1 VIIGSGSASFEML
14 RYLTERLPVMTTPRW
29 VRTRVQPIA
38 VRDALHYLVASAG
51 LPAGVSGGFDIGGPE
66 VLSYAEMMH
75 RYATVAGLRRRLILR
90 VAVLSPRLSSLW
102 VGLVT
107 PVPAAVAKPLV
118 LSLVHEAVVQPRHD
132 IRRVLPEPAGGLT
145 GFDAALRAALWQVR
159 AVAVRPA
166 ATGAESDPARPL
178 PSDPPWSGGSV
189 YIDLRRRRVPVPATA
204 LWRVIEGLGGV
215 RGWPGSPLAWSL
227 RGRLDRLAGGP
238 ARGRRVW
245 TPHRLRVGDKVDFW
259 RVEEIRPGQLLRLR
273 AELRMPGRAWLEMR
287 VADQR
292 DGSCTYVQRAVFLPS
307 ELAGHAYWL
316 AARSLHAPVFG
327 AMARDIAGAAAR
339 LH

>member
-1 VIIGSGSASFEML
+1 
-14 RYLTERLPVMTTPRW
+14 
-29 VRTRVQPIA
+29 
-38 VRDALHYLVASAG
+38 
-51 LPAGVSGGFDIGGPE
+51 
-66 VLSYAEMMH
+66 
-75 RYATVAGLRRRLILR
+75 
-90 VAVLSPRLSSLW
+90 
-102 VGLVT
+102 
-107 PVPAAVAKPLV
+107 
-118 LSLVHEAVVQPRHD
+118 
-132 IRRVLPEPAGGLT
+132 VLPEPAGGLT
-145 GFDAALRAALWQVR
+145 EFDDALRAALCQVR
-159 AVAVRPA
+159 SVAVRPA
-166 ATGAESDPARPL
+166 GAESDPARPL

-215 RGWPGSPLAWSL
+215 KGWPGSPLAWSL
-227 RGRLDRLAGGP
+227 RGRLDRLVGGQ
-238 ARGRRVW
+238 ARSRRAW

-259 RVEEIRPGQLLRLR
+259 RVDEIRPGQLLRLR

-292 DGSCTYVQRAVFLPS
+292 NGSCTYVQRAVFLPRG
-307 ELAGHAYWL
+307 LAGHAYWL